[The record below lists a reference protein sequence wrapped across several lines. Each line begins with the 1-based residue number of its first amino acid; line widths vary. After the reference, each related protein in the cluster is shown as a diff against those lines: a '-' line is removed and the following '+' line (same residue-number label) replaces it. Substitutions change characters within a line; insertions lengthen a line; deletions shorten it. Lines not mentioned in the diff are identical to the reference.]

1 MTVVMTAAQ
10 RRDLFVATRRAAL
23 ATVSTAALVAVSS
36 LAAPNAAFAQ
46 AAATAAPQSAQAGD
60 LEEIVVTGTR
70 VLRNGYEAPTP
81 LTVVG
86 TEEISNQATAGIGE
100 FVNTLPSF
108 AGSLSPATNQASVS
122 NGQAGIAAL
131 NLRNLGTVRTLVLL
145 DGQRSVGSIIT
156 GVVDSNALPQQL
168 ISRVDVVT
176 GGASAAY
183 GSDALSGVVN
193 FILDKKF
200 TGFKGEVSGGVT
212 TYGDGR
218 NWKVALSSGSEFA
231 GGRGHLLLS
240 GEIVGKDGILTAG
253 GRAWNKTGIA
263 AILNPA
269 YGTGPGQSTSVPQ
282 RLLLNNSS
290 VANAAPGGIITSGP
304 LKGIAFGPGGVPFQ
318 FNYGSITGTVDMSG
332 GDWAYTVI
340 RDSKG
345 NSIDDQEARQSVFA
359 RASYQ
364 ITDDIEVFAQAS
376 WNGTRTYIYCCT
388 QFNQNNISIKADNA
402 FLPATVATQI
412 AANKL
417 TAVTIGS
424 WNADIPVIATNNRRR
439 VQRFVV
445 GANGKLEA
453 FGSDWTWDAYYQ
465 NGMSLSSSRI
475 PYATSK
481 ARFAL
486 ALDAARGANGTI
498 ICRSTLTN
506 PTNGCV
512 PYNAMGV
519 GVNSAATLGYMGGS
533 PFIDQDMIQNV
544 AAATLRG
551 NPFESWAGPVSL
563 ATGIETRK
571 EKVRGM
577 SDPGS
582 LANDWFVGNYL
593 PTFGSFSVTEG
604 FVETVFPLAKDTVW
618 AKALDLNA
626 AARFTGYSTSG
637 FVTTWKVGATYTP
650 IDDIR
655 FRATRSRDIREPT
668 LADLFNAGLQNTNS
682 VTDPF
687 NNNLLTSY
695 QGNSIGNSVLKPEV
709 ADTTGLGFVVTPQ
722 FFPGFNVSFDYYK
735 IDISGAISS
744 VSAQQTVDLCYQG
757 NTLFCP
763 LITRGLLNGTNQIIR
778 ITTYPLNFVVE
789 SARGYDIESSYT
801 TPLDA
806 INPNWGGNLTLRF
819 LATHFIE
826 DTSASGIPGS
836 IPNVQVGTVDNP
848 EWRWVG
854 SINYALDPISVG
866 LTMRGRSAT
875 KYSNAIVEC
884 TSGCPAATANN
895 PTQNINKIDG
905 ATYFDV
911 SFSYRF
917 LHEEGNADA
926 FLNVRNVTNKDP
938 AQRGP
943 GPSGTPAYAL
953 LSSCGNFDCQGRV
966 FRAGVRW
973 KY

>member
-1 MTVVMTAAQ
+1 MTVVMTA
-10 RRDLFVATRRAAL
+10 RRAAL
-23 ATVSTAALVAVSS
+23 ATVSTAALLAVSGIAGS
-36 LAAPNAAFAQ
+36 NAAYAQ
-46 AAATAAPQSAQAGD
+46 AAPQTAQAGEV
-60 LEEIVVTGTR
+60 EEIVITGTR
-70 VLRNGYEAPTP
+70 VVRNGYEAPTP
-81 LTVVG
+81 VTVVG
-86 TEEISNQATAGIGE
+86 AEEMATQATAGLSE

-108 AGSLSPATNQASVS
+108 AGSVSAATNQASVS
-122 NGQAGIAAL
+122 NGQAGVASL
-131 NLRNLGTVRTLVLL
+131 NLRNLGTVRTLVLM

-156 GVVDSNALPQQL
+156 GVVDTNALPAQL

-218 NWKVALSSGSEFA
+218 NFKVALSSGTDFA

-240 GEIVGKDGILTAG
+240 GEIVGKDGILTSG
-253 GRAWNKTGIA
+253 GRAWNQAGWGI
-263 AILNPA
+263 ILNPA

-282 RLLLNNSS
+282 RLLLDRVSQ
-290 VANAAPGGIITSGP
+290 ANAAPGGIITAGP
-304 LKGIAFGPGGVPFQ
+304 LKGIAFGPGGTPFQ
-318 FNYGSITGTVDMSG
+318 FNYGPIANTVDMQG
-332 GDWAYTVI
+332 GDWKYTVQ
-340 RDSKG
+340 RDFRG
-345 NSIDDQEARQSVFA
+345 NSIDDQEARQNIFA

-364 ITDDIEVFAQAS
+364 ITDNVEVFAQAN
-376 WNGTRTYIYCCT
+376 WNGTHTTIYCCP
-388 QFNQNNISIKADNA
+388 QFNQANISIKADNA
-402 FLPATVATQI
+402 FIPASVATQV

-417 TAVTIGS
+417 TAITMGS
-424 WNADIPVIATNNRRR
+424 WHADLPVISTSNRRR

-445 GANGKLEA
+445 GANGNVDA
-453 FGSDWTWDAYYQ
+453 FGTPWTWDAYYQ

-486 ALDAARGANGTI
+486 AIDAVRNANGQI
-498 ICRSTLTN
+498 VCRSTLTN

-512 PYNAMGV
+512 PYSVFGI
-519 GVNSAATLGYMGGS
+519 GVNSQASLGYMGGS
-533 PFIDQDMIQNV
+533 PFIDQDLIQNV
-544 AAATLRG
+544 AAATVRG
-551 NPFESWAGPVSL
+551 EPFSSWAGPVSI
-563 ATGIETRK
+563 ATGIETRR
-571 EKVRGM
+571 EKVRGY
-577 SDPGS
+577 SDDGS
-582 LANDWFVGNYL
+582 RANDWFVGNYL

-626 AARFTGYSTSG
+626 AIRATGYSTSG
-637 FVTTWKVGATYTP
+637 FVTTWKVGATWAP
-650 IDDIR
+650 IEDIR
-655 FRATRSRDIREPT
+655 VRVTRSRDIREPT

-695 QGNSIGNSVLKPEV
+695 QGNSIGNNALKPED
-709 ADTTGLGFVVTPQ
+709 ADTTGLGVVLTPS
-722 FFPGFNVSFDYYK
+722 FFPGFNIALDYYN

-763 LITRGLLNGTNQIIR
+763 LITRGLVNGTNQIIR

-789 SARGYDIESSYT
+789 SASGYDIEASYT
-801 TPLDA
+801 TPLDN
-806 INPNWGGNLTLRF
+806 INADWGGNLSLRF

-836 IPNVQVGTVDNP
+836 IPSVQAGTQTNP
-848 EWRWVG
+848 SWRWTASVG
-854 SINYALDPISVG
+854 YSLDPINLN
-866 LTMRGRSAT
+866 LTARGRS
-875 KYSNAIVEC
+875 KSVYSNANVEC
-884 TSGCPAATANN
+884 TSGCPVSTANN
-895 PTQNINKIDG
+895 PTQNINSIDG
-905 ATYFDV
+905 ALYWDA
-911 SFSYRF
+911 SIAYKF
-917 LHEEGNADA
+917 LQEAGNAEA
-926 FLNVRNVTNKDP
+926 FLNVKNLTNKDP
-938 AQRGP
+938 AVVGS
-943 GPSGTPAYAL
+943 GPSGTPAYVL
-953 LSSCGNFDCQGRV
+953 NSTCGNFDCQGRV
-966 FRAGVRW
+966 FRAGVRF